1 MQAENRPLPR
11 RTASHGTL
19 RSSYASHA
27 RPLHKP
33 LRSVNENSALLP
45 RQSMLKTT
53 TETGDIGIFSIKP
66 VKTSTRITAVSPHH
80 GLRGSKTQN
89 ILPLRRSVDDFRW
102 RHDRHRPP
110 SSRDTTSEIISMYGS
125 NSQSS
130 ANSVLSHS
138 IDDPSQRSY
147 SMTTVGSRH
156 LSHNKSSNTLQSHY
170 SSGTLQRPRSPFP
183 YPTRLKRPG
192 ARPAS
197 PAVTESGVVDYSR
210 MVEIDRISLRT
221 GYGPCAPAFSRQ
233 PGRLP
238 PLGVRLDMNLST
250 LTLQTQGSHYASHR
264 QSGATSSRT
273 ASVKSE
279 TSCNLSC
286 CEKVHSSST
295 RTSSLTSVINMYHR
309 MPPTMRHVPFG
320 TLDPPPR
327 YYDYT
332 EEFEFKQPFVMA
344 TIEPV
349 APTPT
354 RIPSIHKSLGLREGL
369 EEQLSVHSVFKCN
382 PDRLQDDPD
391 HDEIEEKGGQSDE
404 TQSRQSHLI
413 QDSSER
419 DTTSE
424 VRSTSGATAS
434 SINTARGTDIDFL
447 PSQTGRSSM
456 EKFNQSPDMSPREA
470 GVYSYQGFC
479 AATALRT
486 KSASLERHV
495 VFHGGKTPTICSE
508 QGVIVRDD
516 NHDFKS
522 KEREQ
527 TDDIQLY
534 SGERAF
540 QRRSTSEPGTRYRGD
555 LSRHGS
561 SKHDRVSLPSNS
573 CASMSEAYREQ
584 GHLELLNGPD
594 GLGDHRNAELD
605 RAIRRPM
612 ESPPLVTAETTKD
625 IIGADLMGND
635 QPKHCKRNMGL
646 EIVTKNLQKA
656 SDDDFPQLSAE
667 CSNTPLISP
676 KPISPARQ
684 LKVKNSIPQLMKALP
699 PLPDT
704 SLVSSTPSSIVDVD
718 ECAEI
723 LQPFSLSRSGTPES
737 SIPKKL
743 PRVRFRTKLPT
754 GQEPNHRDSRP
765 WNSEANY
772 PWCRRTT
779 DPEPLDACDGIDDHN
794 SGMSSLKATT
804 FLSTHRTPSSPL
816 TETVRRYPDTN
827 QSGVIQSLTNQQ
839 PRDLFTASSRLC
851 NAFRSTS
858 RMNSRADSG
867 AHEDQDVQ
875 YHSPGATKEAI
886 PGPDPAYVTAHGRD
900 SRKLSKAQSRISGP
914 GQLRETTPS
923 QEMRKKP
930 TRGLKTRLSNL
941 TRLLA
946 RNRRTQSERQNTPL
960 EKNPASDAKQEAALE
975 DNFCLENL
983 DFESRSFTV
992 SEGISGEAPRRRK
1005 FRRRVRDRISKWVK
1019 DTRRRMKVQNISG
1032 HRQERDA

>member
-19 RSSYASHA
+19 HSSYASHA

-45 RQSMLKTT
+45 SPGALESMLKTT
-53 TETGDIGIFSIKP
+53 TETGDIGVFSIKP
-66 VKTSTRITAVSPHH
+66 VNTSTRITAVSPHH

-89 ILPLRRSVDDFRW
+89 QLPLRRSVDDFRR

-110 SSRDTTSEIISMYGS
+110 SSRDTASEIISMYGS
-125 NSQSS
+125 TSQSS

-138 IDDPSQRSY
+138 VDDPSPRSY

-156 LSHNKSSNTLQSHY
+156 LSHNKSNNTLQSHY
-170 SSGTLQRPRSPFP
+170 SGGTLQRPRSPFP

-197 PAVTESGVVDYSR
+197 PAITESGVVDYSR
-210 MVEIDRISLRT
+210 MVEIDRISL
-221 GYGPCAPAFSRQ
+221 
-233 PGRLP
+233 
-238 PLGVRLDMNLST
+238 
-250 LTLQTQGSHYASHR
+250 
-264 QSGATSSRT
+264 SGATSRRT
-273 ASVKSE
+273 ASVTSE

-286 CEKVHSSST
+286 CEKVHSAST

-369 EEQLSVHSVFKCN
+369 EEQLSVHSVSKFN
-382 PDRLQDDPD
+382 PDTLQDEPD
-391 HDEIEEKGGQSDE
+391 HDEIEETGGQSDE
-404 TQSRQSHLI
+404 TQSSQSHLI

-419 DTTSE
+419 DTTSA
-424 VRSTSGATAS
+424 VRSVSGATTS
-434 SINTARGTDIDFL
+434 SINTARGTDIDLL
-447 PSQTGRSSM
+447 PSQTGRGSM
-456 EKFNQSPDMSPREA
+456 EKFNQSPYMSPREV

-479 AATALRT
+479 AATASRT
-486 KSASLERHV
+486 KSACLERHV

-527 TDDIQLY
+527 ADDIQLY
-534 SGERAF
+534 SGEKVF
-540 QRRSTSEPGTRYRGD
+540 QRRPTSEPGTRYWGD

-561 SKHDRVSLPSNS
+561 SEHDRVSLPSNS
-573 CASMSEAYREQ
+573 CTLMSEAYREQ
-584 GHLELLNGPD
+584 GHLETLSGPD

-605 RAIRRPM
+605 RTIRRLM

-625 IIGADLMGND
+625 INET
-635 QPKHCKRNMGL
+635 RGL
-646 EIVTKNLQKA
+646 EIVTQILPKA

-704 SLVSSTPSSIVDVD
+704 SLVSSTPSSIVDMD

-723 LQPFSLSRSGTPES
+723 LQPFSLSQSGTPRAQNQYGLQYHS
-737 SIPKKL
+737 DILNPRFSGDTIHTQKKL
-743 PRVRFRTKLPT
+743 PRVRFRTKLPAA
-754 GQEPNHRDSRP
+754 QEPNQRDSRP

-779 DPEPLDACDGIDDHN
+779 DPELLDACDCVDDHN
-794 SGMSSLKATT
+794 SSMSSLKATT
-804 FLSTHRTPSSPL
+804 FLSTHRTPPSLL

-839 PRDLFTASSRLC
+839 PRDLFTAPSRLC
-851 NAFRSTS
+851 NAFQSTS
-858 RMNSRADSG
+858 RINSRVDSG

-875 YHSPGATKEAI
+875 HHSPGAAKEAI
-886 PGPDPAYVTAHGRD
+886 PGSNPANMTALGRD

-914 GQLRETTPS
+914 GQLRENTPF

-941 TRLLA
+941 TRVLA
-946 RNRRTQSERQNTPL
+946 RNRRTQSERQSTPL
-960 EKNPASDAKQEAALE
+960 EKNPASDAEQEAAVE

-992 SEGISGEAPRRRK
+992 GEGISGEAPRRRK

-1019 DTRRRMKVQNISG
+1019 DTRRRMRVQDSRG